1 VKILRIPRAPAVALD
16 YRALYR
22 QMAPSQTS
30 ADAGFAADAE
40 AVGTDDAEAGDAWA
54 AVVDV
59 AVGPCVD

>member
-1 VKILRIPRAPAVALD
+1 
-16 YRALYR
+16 
-22 QMAPSQTS
+22 MAPSQTS

-40 AVGTDDAEAGDAWA
+40 AVGTEDAEAGDAWA